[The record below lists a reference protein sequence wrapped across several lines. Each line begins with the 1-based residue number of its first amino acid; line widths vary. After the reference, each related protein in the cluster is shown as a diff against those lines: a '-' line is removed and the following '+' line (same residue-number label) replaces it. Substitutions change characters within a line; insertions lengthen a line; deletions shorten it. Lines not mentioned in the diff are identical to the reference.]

1 LVRKRKIRQRDT
13 EATKKKLLD
22 AVGAIMRE
30 HGFTGLKTNAIAK
43 WVGKDKKLIRYHFQ
57 GLANL
62 QKAYIKEKDYWPP
75 FFKKFA
81 LSNDADALEME
92 ILFVE
97 LMKENLRF
105 FYGDEE
111 MQKIILWQISE
122 ANPVLKSISQARE
135 ADGAKLL
142 DRTDPFFRNTNVNF
156 RAVIALML
164 GGVYYIVLHS
174 KTNNSVVCG
183 MNLNDV
189 KDRDEVLKT
198 IEQLISWS
206 WKQVVSPGSAASKSL
221 KSHYEFQLL
230 ESLASRFQK
239 NFTEEKADPS
249 LADEL
254 RAELSRVEE
263 VLLEKLLDLT
273 TETQI
278 KTFLKINLF
287 RLVQI
292 ADSFYLEKD
301 HDNQESKLIGEMIL
315 NVISPVI
322 DMVWGGLQLPMV
334 LWESNCIIF
343 KKDVKFLQEQCRNLQ
358 IEPELGSLAL
368 TPFHRFLEGIV
379 RMKWQDFLYLNRYK
393 NHLKELLLNE
403 GVTPDELLNTMISL
417 NLNDGGVITYFK
429 TKIKG
434 KILGQSDQQLKEIL
448 LDAKKIISQLAF
460 FPELSFKPEKQH
472 AVGELLKWL
481 NSELDYLKDESLDLF
496 VNPLKIKTKFT
507 APQLAV
513 WQKLKYDN
521 GLYDELNLEVL
532 SEKIAGN
539 FSTRG
544 QDKLSPFSIKSK
556 FYGKDSTVTGPIE
569 KMLLKM
575 LTDLRAARKGI

>member
-1 LVRKRKIRQRDT
+1 LIRKRKIRQRDS

-30 HGFTGLKTNAIAK
+30 QGFTGLKTNIIAK

-81 LSNDADALEME
+81 LSSDADAIEME
-92 ILFVE
+92 TLFVE

-122 ANPVLKSISQARE
+122 TNPVLKSISQARE
-135 ADGAKLL
+135 VDGAKLL
-142 DRTDPFFRNTNVNF
+142 DKTDVFFRNTNVNF
-156 RAVIALML
+156 RAVTALML
-164 GGVYYIVLHS
+164 GGVYYMVLHS
-174 KTNNSVVCG
+174 KTENSVVCG
-183 MNLNDV
+183 INLNDD
-189 KDRDEVLKT
+189 KDREEVLKT
-198 IEQLISWS
+198 IEHLISWS
-206 WKQVVSPGSAASKSL
+206 WKQVVNLGSTEATYL
-221 KSHYEFQLL
+221 KSDYEFQLM
-230 ESLASRFQK
+230 ERLASRFQK
-239 NFTEEKADPS
+239 NHLEKKID
-249 LADEL
+249 LALVDEL
-254 RAELSRVEE
+254 SAEVSRVYA
-263 VLLEKLLDLT
+263 VLMGKLLDLT
-273 TETQI
+273 NETQI
-278 KTFLKINLF
+278 KTFLKVSLF
-287 RLVQI
+287 RLVRI
-292 ADSFYLEKD
+292 ADSFYLEKGY
-301 HDNQESKLIGEMIL
+301 DNRESKLIGDMIL
-315 NVISPVI
+315 QIITPVL
-322 DMVWGGLQLPMV
+322 DMVWGGLELPMV
-334 LWESNCIIF
+334 LWESNCMVFDEDIL
-343 KKDVKFLQEQCRNLQ
+343 FLEDRFRKLQ
-358 IEPELGSLAL
+358 IETELRGL
-368 TPFHRFLEGIV
+368 TLMPFHRFLERSS
-379 RMKWQDFLYLNRYK
+379 RMKWQDFLYLNQYK
-393 NHLKELLLNE
+393 KHLRELLSNHHL
-403 GVTPDELLNTMISL
+403 TQDELLNSMISL
-417 NLNDGGVITYFK
+417 NLNDEGIISYFK
-429 TKIKG
+429 TKIKE

-448 LDAKKIISQLAF
+448 LDARKCISQLAF
-460 FPELSFKPEKQH
+460 FPELSFNPEKQH

-481 NSELDYLKDESLDLF
+481 NSELDYLKDEPLDLF

-556 FYGKDSTVTGPIE
+556 FYGKDSAVTGPIE
-569 KMLLKM
+569 TMLLKM

>member
-1 LVRKRKIRQRDT
+1 LIRKRKIRQRDS

-22 AVGAIMRE
+22 AVGAIMRDQ
-30 HGFTGLKTNAIAK
+30 GFTGLKTNTIAK
-43 WVGKDKKLIRYHFQ
+43 CVGKDKKLIRYHFQ

-81 LSNDADALEME
+81 LSADADAIQME
-92 ILFVE
+92 TLFVE

-135 ADGAKLL
+135 VDGAKLL
-142 DRTDPFFRNTNVNF
+142 DKTDVFFRNTNVNF

-164 GGVYYIVLHS
+164 GGVYYMVLHA

-183 MNLNDV
+183 MNLNEV

-198 IEQLISWS
+198 IGQLISWS
-206 WKQVVSPGSAASKSL
+206 WKQVLNPGQGAAKSL
-221 KSHYEFQLL
+221 KNDYEFQLL
-230 ESLASRFQK
+230 ESLACRFQK
-239 NFTEEKADPS
+239 NFIEKKADVL

-254 RAELSRVEE
+254 RAELERIEE

-273 TETQI
+273 NETQI

-301 HDNQESKLIGEMIL
+301 HDNRESKLVGEMIL
-315 NVISPVI
+315 KIISPVI
-322 DMVWGGLQLPMV
+322 DMVWDGLQLPMV
-334 LWESNCIIF
+334 LWESNCIVF
-343 KKDVKFLQEQCRNLQ
+343 KKDVQFLEDRCRNLQ
-358 IEPELGSLAL
+358 IELELGSLAL
-368 TPFHRFLEGIV
+368 RPFYRFLEGNV
-379 RMKWQDFLYLNRYK
+379 RMKWHDFLYLNVYK
-393 NHLKELLLNE
+393 SHLTDLLLNE
-403 GVTPDELLNTMISL
+403 RVTQDEVLNIMISL
-417 NLNDGGVITYFK
+417 NLNGGGMISYFK
-429 TKIKG
+429 TKIKE

-448 LDAKKIISQLAF
+448 LGARKRISQLVF
-460 FPELSFKPEKQH
+460 FPELSFIPEKQH
-472 AVGELLKWL
+472 AVDELLNWL
-481 NSELDYLKDESLDLF
+481 NSELYYIKNEPMDLF
-496 VNPLKIKTKFT
+496 VNPLKVKTTFT
-507 APQLAV
+507 ASQLAV
-513 WQKLKYDN
+513 WQKLQYDN
-521 GLYDELNLEVL
+521 GLYDEPNLDVL
-532 SEKIAGN
+532 SEKVAGN

-556 FYGKDSTVTGPIE
+556 LYAKNFAVTGPIE
-569 KMLLKM
+569 KMLLRM
-575 LTDLRAARKGI
+575 LAELQAAQKGI